1 MMAVYYVTVM
11 SPELVLI
18 TKYGRTKVLAGG
30 GLVGWVM
37 TVDKEH
43 WQLKGKTI

>member
-1 MMAVYYVTVM
+1 MMAVYYATVM

-30 GLVGWVM
+30 GGWGVWGRI
-37 TVDKEH
+37 VE
-43 WQLKGKTI
+43 